1 MTDGFGHVPCCDSA
15 SSRRSSK
22 TGARRVRSLSVYL
35 ILLGTL
41 LISGCTGLN
50 STTSTSAQQNPNTP
64 LTAAAAS
71 MSPTSI
77 RFGQVAVGSTVS
89 QSVAISNTGS
99 SNLSITQASVA
110 AQGFSVSGIS
120 LPMTI
125 GAGKQSTFNV
135 VFSPKALGNI
145 SGAISVMSNAP
156 DSPDTV
162 SISGSG
168 VAATFLLDASLANLN
183 FGNVTIDSSSVL
195 SVTLANA
202 GNSNFSISNVSV
214 SDARFTTSGVSA
226 GLILAPG
233 QNAILNVTFTP
244 EVAGKLIGSVTVTRN
259 AATTPTIISLEG
271 SGVHKGSHSVTLAW
285 TAEAPPVP
293 VIGYNVYR
301 STVSGGPFTKL
312 NSPAI
317 TAAAYMDP
325 GVHPRNTYYYVVT
338 SMTSTG
344 MESERS
350 NEVSATVPT
359 P

>member
-1 MTDGFGHVPCCDSA
+1 MTDGFGNVPCCDSA

-22 TGARRVRSLSVYL
+22 TGARGVRSLSVYL

-41 LISGCTGLN
+41 LTSGCTGLN
-50 STTSTSAQQNPNTP
+50 STASTSAQNQNTP
-64 LTAAAAS
+64 LTTAAAS

-77 RFGQVAVGSTVS
+77 RFEQVAVGSTVS
-89 QSVAISNTGS
+89 QSVVISNIGV
-99 SNLSITQASVA
+99 SNLSITQVTVA
-110 AQGFSVSGIS
+110 AQGFTVSGIS
-120 LPMTI
+120 FPMTI
-125 GAGKQSTFNV
+125 SAGKQSKFNV
-135 VFSPKALGNI
+135 VFSPKAIGNV

-168 VAATFLLDASLANLN
+168 VAATSLLDASLANLN

-195 SVTLANA
+195 SVTLANT
-202 GNSNFSISNVSV
+202 GNSNFSISKANV
-214 SDARFTTSGVSA
+214 SDARFTTSGVPA

-233 QNAILNVTFTP
+233 QNATLNVTFTP
-244 EVAGKLIGSVTVTRN
+244 EVAGNLIGSVTITRN
-259 AATTPTIISLEG
+259 PASTPTIISLEG
-271 SGVHKGSHSVTLAW
+271 SGVHKGSHSVTLVW
-285 TAEAPPVP
+285 TAEGPPVP

-325 GVHPRNTYYYVVT
+325 GVHPRDTYYYVVT